1 MVSSVCRSTP
11 PPPPSGD
18 AVDGADLSGG
28 VGGRSGTGRG
38 RQDEHTVNS
47 QCSAIAANQLL
58 Q

>member
-1 MVSSVCRSTP
+1 MVSSVCRST
-11 PPPPSGD
+11 PPPSGD
-18 AVDGADLSGG
+18 AVDGADLRGG